1 MTLQKIALVSLSDG
15 IWDPRPLRL
24 STTLASA
31 GYQVT
36 QYGYP
41 TNESMPTLSNWAYEA
56 INPNPVNISRLRL
69 YLNRLI
75 MLLGKSNNACAEW
88 LKRSI
93 PYELSEILKKSDAT
107 VFIAMDYTLLP
118 LLTEISREKSGVV
131 CYEAREY
138 FQGQNHSSLIWRLFM
153 PRIVRGIEG
162 KYINGCAIVTTVSQG
177 ISNLLYENYQMKSY
191 PEVIYGFPEE
201 KITRNSNLI
210 TSIQIVFHGNLTK
223 DREVDRFIKY
233 FDFHAANSELSIR
246 GNGDGGY
253 IKTIE
258 RCIQDRGLGS
268 KVHLEKAVSKSDLLQ
283 FTSQHDFGLIPWR
296 NDFPQKKYSMPNKF
310 FEYLSA
316 GLPVICTEDSE
327 IAEIVKEHKIGIVFS
342 YSEIEKL
349 ARALNSLD
357 QIVYDELKSNVET
370 FRTNLG
376 FSHQEN
382 KLLSLYSVLK
392 P

>member
-1 MTLQKIALVSLSDG
+1 
-15 IWDPRPLRL
+15 
-24 STTLASA
+24 
-31 GYQVT
+31 
-36 QYGYP
+36 
-41 TNESMPTLSNWAYEA
+41 
-56 INPNPVNISRLRL
+56 
-69 YLNRLI
+69 
-75 MLLGKSNNACAEW
+75 MLLGKRDTACSEW
-88 LKRSI
+88 LMRSI
-93 PYELSEILKKSDAT
+93 PSELSEILKESDAT

-118 LLTEISREKSGVV
+118 LLTEISRDKSGVV

-162 KYINGCAIVTTVSQG
+162 KYINGCTIVTTVSQG

-191 PEVIYGFPEE
+191 PEVIYGFPME

-223 DREVDRFIKY
+223 DREIDRFIKY
-233 FDFHAANSELSIR
+233 FDFHSTNSELTIR
-246 GNGDGGY
+246 GNGDGHY

-258 RCIQDRGLGS
+258 RYIQDRDLES
-268 KVHLEKAVSKSDLLQ
+268 KVHIEKAVSKSDLLR

-296 NDFPQKKYSMPNKF
+296 NNFPQKKYSMPNKF
-310 FEYLSA
+310 FEYISA
-316 GLPVICTEDSE
+316 GLPVICTDDSE
-327 IAEIVKEHKIGIVFS
+327 IAEIVKEHKMGIVFS

-349 ARALNSLD
+349 AEALKFLD
-357 QIVYDELKSNVET
+357 QIEYDKLKSNVET

-392 P
+392 Q